1 MLYEQTGTDRLFV
14 ALVTGRK
21 LQVETDLNKAY
32 LKYFTGRRTK
42 FVSDGSDF
50 VFGLGADNES
60 ARSKLPAQKRNAIEG
75 KIADHLRKFCC
86 IFPFNRRET
95 RKDYEKILSK
105 ELAQNGLFKAGWSKA
120 RARLGRDA
128 KNEFLALYTYT
139 LENPKVYS
147 DFNRQ
152 TRDLGPRHPNYNY
165 KALYYFI
172 SAGMDDISPNPSL
185 RTVYKGITHPVTAEV
200 GQKFTFKCFTS
211 ASSVL
216 SIAKN
221 LLDNMKGENDSKTLF
236 RIDTYKGVDIHK
248 FSAYPYEKEVLIP
261 PCETFNVVEVRTK
274 NGTQEVRLLTSLIT
288 LPEVHDVNVKVFH

>member
-1 MLYEQTGTDRLFV
+1 M
-14 ALVTGRK
+14 
-21 LQVETDLNKAY
+21 
-32 LKYFTGRRTK
+32 KYFIGRRTK
-42 FVSDGSDF
+42 FISDGSDF

-95 RKDYEKILSK
+95 REDYEKILSK
-105 ELAQNGLFKAGWSKA
+105 ELAENGLFKAGWS
-120 RARLGRDA
+120 RAQVQLGRGA

-172 SAGMDDISPNPSL
+172 SAGMNKISPNPSL
-185 RTVYKGITHPVTAEV
+185 RTVYKGVTHPVTAEV
-200 GQKFTFKCFTS
+200 GQKFAFKCFTS
-211 ASSVL
+211 ASGLL

-221 LLDNMKGENDSKTLF
+221 LLDNMRGENDSKTLF

-248 FSAYPYEKEVLIP
+248 FSEYPDEKEVLIP

-274 NGTQEVRLLTSLIT
+274 INGTQEVRLLTSFIT